1 LRQVHGWPGSFVE
14 CLHVAKLLTTSNG
27 TSRAFHLVCPS
38 LPVRA
43 AALAVYRP
51 VTAARQP
58 VPALA
63 IRRRSFGW
71 SRIGLWLLGC
81 AQAEAHGPESY
92 GSSLH
97 RADASA
103 RVHEIPRARRRL
115 GQRDRIDDRI
125 GRRAARGTQPLPHAP
140 GLDSLLPHLGWDWAH
155 PCHIC
160 TRTKLTPAT
169 SVPRLSSPVP
179 HVHWDWAP
187 PVTKQRAMGASR
199 GTCCEYVS
207 TALCRCRWACT

>member
-1 LRQVHGWPGSFVE
+1 MLNSALPQFKIEINGQGIHFVHIKSEHSSATPLLMVMRDGQPRRLTCAHFRMRQVHGWPGSFVE

-43 AALAVYRP
+43 AALAVGRP

-71 SRIGLWLLGC
+71 SRIGLWLFGC

-97 RADASA
+97 RADPSA

-125 GRRAARGTQPLPHAP
+125 GRRAARGTQLLPHAP
-140 GLDSLLPHLGWDWAH
+140 GLGSLLPHLHQD
-155 PCHIC
+155 
-160 TRTKLTPAT
+160 
-169 SVPRLSSPVP
+169 
-179 HVHWDWAP
+179 
-187 PVTKQRAMGASR
+187 
-199 GTCCEYVS
+199 
-207 TALCRCRWACT
+207 